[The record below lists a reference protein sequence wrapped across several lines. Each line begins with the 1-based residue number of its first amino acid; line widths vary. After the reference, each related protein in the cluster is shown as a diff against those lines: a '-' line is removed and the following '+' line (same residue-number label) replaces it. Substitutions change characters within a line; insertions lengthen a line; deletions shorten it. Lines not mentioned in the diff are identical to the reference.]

1 MCSLIKLQHYTV
13 CWGSNRNQFT
23 STKRWMTLDQ
33 RGPLKH
39 FKTKSNMTRKKV
51 PTCKLVDF
59 FDLPGEMTFLI
70 TLKLIHFASTSIFY
84 WASIGGKNVCRQMFS
99 TGNVWRRTF
108 LWEYANI
115 LYSGITVP
123 ANLLFRLDKVLHG
136 STSALISNSPFL
148 TFILVSSRGVRKKK
162 KKSTRET
169 VGRET
174 VRVKTR
180 KVTER
185 RLPRTTNF
193 LKKPQT
199 GVRGGG
205 SSAPSEVNR
214 QGSGRGKQKPNNRR
228 LYSQRSIRTSYPT

>member
-23 STKRWMTLDQ
+23 STKRRTALDQ

-39 FKTKSNMTRKKV
+39 LKTKSNMTRKKV

-70 TLKLIHFASTSIFY
+70 MLKLIHFASTSIFY
-84 WASIGGKNVCRQMFS
+84 WASIGEKKDVCRQMFS
-99 TGNVWRRTF
+99 IGNVWRRTF

-136 STSALISNSPFL
+136 STSALISYSPFL
-148 TFILVSSRGVRKKK
+148 TFILVFRWWWW
-162 KKSTRET
+162 
-169 VGRET
+169 
-174 VRVKTR
+174 
-180 KVTER
+180 
-185 RLPRTTNF
+185 
-193 LKKPQT
+193 
-199 GVRGGG
+199 GGG
-205 SSAPSEVNR
+205 FAWNGWERDSESKDR
-214 QGSGRGKQKPNNRR
+214 KSYREE
-228 LYSQRSIRTSYPT
+228 TSKDD